1 MYLGF
6 VCLSFCSRPNAYCR
20 HRLKISWHFFFL
32 KDNVFVLIGKSLA
45 HAAEEAAMTAAQEA
59 KRAAAA
65 AEDMM
70 LLARRAAEKAS
81 RALKIAEDYGAKKSW
96 ECELTLTPFKKVHRT
111 FVGGEA

>member
-1 MYLGF
+1 MSFKTNSRYMICLNLCSLALF
-6 VCLSFCSRPNAYCR
+6 VCLFALVQTPIVDID
-20 HRLKISWHFFFL
+20 LKFLDIFFL

-59 KRAAAA
+59 KRAAVA

-81 RALKIAEDYGAKKSW
+81 RALKISEDYGAKKS
-96 ECELTLTPFKKVHRT
+96 
-111 FVGGEA
+111 